1 MKLDLKIGIRSVLV
15 LLVLGTL
22 IFWMTHSVKSK
33 FPLDQNLI
41 TLFTAKHDVF
51 EKLRKMANEDWGK
64 QATFSISDSSGKLEK
79 SRQQE
84 YDDLLLQIGSGV
96 IETRDYNGTI
106 TFNLAGEGVA
116 IGPTWSKGIVYVPE
130 SSEKEGIIVQNLD
143 DVSKLAPGVYLRP
156 IEPNWFIFYQQTD

>member
-1 MKLDLKIGIRSVLV
+1 MSLKLKIGLASVLV
-15 LLVLGTL
+15 LLVLGVF
-22 IFWMTHSVKSK
+22 IFWRTHPVKSK

-51 EKLRKMANEDWGK
+51 EKLRKMADEDWGK
-64 QATFSISDSSGKLEK
+64 QATFSVSDSSSKLAE

-84 YDDLLLQIGSGV
+84 YHDLLLQIGSGV
-96 IETRDYNGTI
+96 IERRDYNGTI

-116 IGPTWSKGIVYVPE
+116 IGPTWGKGIMYIPG
-130 SSEKEGIIVQNLD
+130 SSEKEGIVVQNLD